1 MTSGSL
7 SEHIFYQQWKLL
19 LPPEV
24 KTVVMV
30 DDLVSAYPKRYV
42 NTTVN
47 AYIWEILDL
56 MIGVGGQKK
65 CGI

>member
-1 MTSGSL
+1 
-7 SEHIFYQQWKLL
+7 
-19 LPPEV
+19 
-24 KTVVMV
+24 MV

-42 NTTVN
+42 KTTVN